1 MKFIPAK
8 FCYDNKTQ
16 YICTTENKETCG
28 NSSVGRVEASQA
40 SGREFEPRLPLT
52 KKCWHAIACQ
62 HFYFSWRC
70 PLKNFAIVCYFIV
83 FTYYFFFFLKS
94 SFVKI
99 PSFAFSMFSAS
110 LKKIQLMM

>member
-40 SGREFEPRLPLT
+40 SGREFEPRLPL
-52 KKCWHAIACQ
+52 KMQ
-62 HFYFSWRC
+62 HNPTGCAVLFPYT
-70 PLKNFAIVCYFIV
+70 PPIPQNFAKN
-83 FTYYFFFFLKS
+83 TS
-94 SFVKI
+94 HRGN
-99 PSFAFSMFSAS
+99 SFAPVSQNA
-110 LKKIQLMM
+110 

>member
-52 KKCWHAIACQ
+52 KNVGTQLHVNI
-62 HFYFSWRC
+62 
-70 PLKNFAIVCYFIV
+70 
-83 FTYYFFFFLKS
+83 FTFHGDVL
-94 SFVKI
+94 
-99 PSFAFSMFSAS
+99 
-110 LKKIQLMM
+110 